1 MLFMNNDNRV
11 KMREGLGNAFKSG
24 RAEYLVPTHA
34 SWVIYAQSETPVREG
49 LVSQARDAC

>member
-11 KMREGLGNAFKSG
+11 KMMEGLGNAFKSG